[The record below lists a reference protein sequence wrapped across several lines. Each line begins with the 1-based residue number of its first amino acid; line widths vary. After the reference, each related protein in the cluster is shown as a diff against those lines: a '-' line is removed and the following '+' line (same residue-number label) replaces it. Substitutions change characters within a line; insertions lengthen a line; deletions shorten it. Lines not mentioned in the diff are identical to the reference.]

1 VFGRREMEQWLTSE
15 DIRGRADRTVSTV
28 VVDSRRAGEDCLFVA
43 LKGERTDGHRYIAD
57 VLEKGAAAIVADR
70 SWLAEQSSLVDEW
83 QNRALFIASDDTLLT
98 LQDLARGYR
107 MSFSDLTVIGVTGS
121 NGKTTTKEIIY
132 SILSRS
138 GKALCNEGNLNSDS
152 GLPLSV
158 FRIREYHRY
167 TVLEM
172 GMNRVGEMA
181 SLARVALPDLV
192 LVTNVGTAHI
202 GMIGSRQ
209 GIAEEKKAVFS
220 CFNGKQTAFLNE
232 NDSFS
237 DFLSRG
243 IDGRVVTYGPG
254 VTEGYEFIRDEG
266 IFGQRFR
273 LSGREVQFPL
283 PGFFNAANAL
293 GAVAV
298 ARELGF
304 GLDDIAAGLES
315 CGGQFGRAEVLQG
328 KSVTLFRDCYNANG
342 DSMAASLEL
351 FGRSGEGRRR
361 IAVLGDMGELG
372 SESGPIH
379 KAVLDQALNL
389 PLEGIFLL
397 GREFGA
403 AWKMIGQPAGD
414 RVHAHGDF
422 DEMSRDLLEFIR
434 KDDLIMLKG
443 SRIMALERLT
453 EPLLNHLDKESSRV

>member
-1 VFGRREMEQWLTSE
+1 MFGRREMERWLSP
-15 DIRGRADRTVSTV
+15 DSIAGRGTRPVESVAI
-28 VVDSRRAGEDCLFVA
+28 DSRQAGENCLFVA
-43 LKGERTDGHRYIAD
+43 LSGERTDGHHYVEDVLARGASAVVVTPSWMGARAD
-57 VLEKGAAAIVADR
+57 VVRKWEDR
-70 SWLAEQSSLVDEW
+70 V
-83 QNRALFIASDDTLLT
+83 LFVRTEDTLLA

-107 MSFSDLTVIGVTGS
+107 NSFDDLTVVGVTGS

-132 SILSRS
+132 SILARS

-158 FRIREYHRY
+158 FRIRGHHRY
-167 TVLEM
+167 AVLEM

-181 SLARVALPDLV
+181 SLARVARPDLA

-209 GIAEEKKAVFS
+209 GIAEEKKAIFS
-220 CFNGKQTAFLNE
+220 FFDGKQTAFLNE
-232 NDSFS
+232 SDPYT

-243 IDGRVVTYGPG
+243 INGRIVTYGPG
-254 VTEGYEFIRDEG
+254 VTEGYEFIRDGG

-283 PGFFNAANAL
+283 PGFFNVVNAL
-293 GAVAV
+293 GAAAV

-304 GLDDIAAGLES
+304 GLEDIAAGLES
-315 CGGQFGRAEVLQG
+315 CSGQFGRAEVLEG

-342 DSMAASLEL
+342 DSMAASLDL
-351 FGRSGEGRRR
+351 FARSGEGRRR

-372 SESGPIH
+372 EESGAIH
-379 KAVLDQALNL
+379 RSILDLALKL
-389 PLEGIFLL
+389 PLGGIFLL
-397 GREFGA
+397 GKEFGR
-403 AWKMIGQPAGD
+403 AWELCD
-414 RVHAHGDF
+414 RREGEARVRGYDDF
-422 DEMSRDLLEFIR
+422 DSLSRDLDDFIR
-434 KDDLIMLKG
+434 KDDMILLKG

-453 EPLLNHLDKESSRV
+453 EPLLEH